1 MKMIFGEWVIKTENT
16 SASRGQD
23 ERKTSAIRD
32 LIKKSTIWEK
42 KVNMINTTVEG
53 HVVFKQRE
61 KIYSLLNCFFP

>member
-53 HVVFKQRE
+53 QWSSGKE
-61 KIYSLLNCFFP
+61 KKYILY